1 MLKIFFVVFSLIR
14 IMNTAN
20 ILVFWP
26 LPIPSHFRS
35 FEPLFTELAHRG
47 YNVTVVS
54 HFPKSIPV
62 VNYTDITITEETKLK
77 ESMTMPGKYYL

>member
-1 MLKIFFVVFSLIR
+1 
-14 IMNTAN
+14 MNAAN

-26 LPIPSHFRS
+26 LPIPSHFRG

-47 YNVTVVS
+47 HNITVVS

-62 VNYTDITITEETKLK
+62 LNYTDITITEEIKLK
-77 ESMTMPGKYYL
+77 ESMTTPGKYYYNICQYKIATL